1 MINFFLGLHVFDV
14 APQWALPNNFMQWID
29 LQALVAHNTVQDI
42 DDLYYKTKDITESI
56 NLNSIY
62 SAKLSPT
69 VRHNDRIVNSNVLTS
84 TINESL
90 SEKTGNLQKE
100 QKNRLDNCQED
111 FGERTDSNSDLL
123 NIGKTTEP
131 TYSFVKDKIK
141 ILSESQ
147 KEIRYDVNINLFDC
161 VSERS
166 IDTQNIAGL
175 KVTSNNIEH
184 GKETCDPS
192 CTTSVTDNEPL
203 NLVVNSKE
211 DTQPHLSI
219 IRSHTYSQTNDRLC
233 NYPHSSG
240 ADKKTVDGVVL
251 RQLDHSPNVQS
262 FYDAKYKTV
271 DYGLLKFSDLN
282 ELSCNSDKGKGLL
295 KNISKLHVGSGE
307 VNGKVITNGDLKQ
320 ESVHVLDKYVTH
332 VLPPRLSDSKP
343 KPSSWIYLQSN
354 VKCNNIKKEC
364 YSEEE
369 THKSESTDLVTACN
383 PRLNNWACFEMS
395 GQYPGHS
402 RPPVGT
408 PPPQTV
414 WNHLTMTQGQGN
426 FNFRIFE
433 AIFLYN
439 NIIINRGFAIII
451 NRI

>member
-1 MINFFLGLHVFDV
+1 
-14 APQWALPNNFMQWID
+14 MQWID

-42 DDLYYKTKDITESI
+42 DDLHHKTKDTTESI

-69 VRHNDRIVNSNVLTS
+69 ARHNDRIVNSNVLLTG
-84 TINESL
+84 TVNESL

-100 QKNRLDNCQED
+100 QKNRLDNCQKD
-111 FGERTDSNSDLL
+111 FGEGTDANSL
-123 NIGKTTEP
+123 NPSKTTEP

-147 KEIRYDVNINLFDC
+147 KEIPYDVNISLFDC
-161 VSERS
+161 VSKHS

-175 KVTSNNIEH
+175 KVTSNNIENID
-184 GKETCDPS
+184 GKQICDPS
-192 CTTSVTDNEPL
+192 CPTSVTDNEPL

-211 DTQPHLSI
+211 GTQPHLSI
-219 IRSHTYSQTNDRLC
+219 VRHTYGQTNDRLC

-240 ADKKTVDGVVL
+240 ADKKTVDGAIL

-262 FYDAKYKTV
+262 FYNAKYKTV

-282 ELSCNSDKGKGLL
+282 ELSCNSDKGKELL
-295 KNISKLHVGSGE
+295 KTISKLHVGSGE

-332 VLPPRLSDSKP
+332 VLPSRLSDSKS
-343 KPSSWIYLQSN
+343 KSSFWTHLQSN
-354 VKCNNIKKEC
+354 VKCNNIKKE

-369 THKSESTDLVTACN
+369 AHKSESTDLVTAYN
-383 PRLNNWACFEMS
+383 PRLSNWACFEMS

-426 FNFRIFE
+426 FNFRIFK
-433 AIFLYN
+433 AIFFYNTSQYN
-439 NIIINRGFAIII
+439 N
-451 NRI
+451 